1 MTGSIRQQG
10 KRSWEVRLYL
20 GRGPDGRRLYRSHTV
35 EGTKRKA
42 QNELNDLL
50 SKLQRGEYVAPS
62 RMTVGEYLERWL
74 ADYARVNV
82 AAKTFER
89 YAEIVHVHLAPALGH
104 HLLPRLQPLHI
115 QAYYSDALQRG
126 RRDGGGGLSA
136 QTVLHHHRVLREAL
150 QQAVRWQLLAR
161 NPADAVEPPRAQRRE
176 MEAFDQAEVERLLD
190 TARGTRLALPVL
202 LGVTTG
208 LRRGELLGLRWQDVD
223 LDGAKLAVR
232 QSLEQT
238 KAGGLAFKQ
247 PKTQK
252 GRRVV
257 TLPPIAVEALRRHRA
272 DQARE
277 RLLLG
282 PAYEDH
288 GLVLAQADGR
298 PVNPEDVTRAFKRL
312 ARKAGIRPLSLHKL
326 RHTHATLL
334 LGANVHPKV
343 VSERLGHAT
352 VGITLDTYSHVLPH
366 LQEEAARKIDAL
378 LARSGRGPQS

>member
-1 MTGSIRQQG
+1 MKGSIRPQG
-10 KRSWEVRLYL
+10 KRSWEIRVYL
-20 GRGPDGRRLYRSHTV
+20 GRGSDGRRLYRSHTV
-35 EGTKRKA
+35 TGTKRQA
-42 QNELNDLL
+42 QHELNDLL
-50 SKLQRGEYVAPS
+50 GKLQRGEYVAPS
-62 RMTVGEYLERWL
+62 RMAVAEYLDRWL
-74 ADYARVNV
+74 RDYAAVKV
-82 AAKTFER
+82 AAKTLER

-104 HLLPRLQPLHI
+104 HLLPKLQPLHI

-126 RRDGGGGLSA
+126 RCDGRGGLSA

-161 NPADAVEPPRAQRRE
+161 NPADAVEPPRAQLRE
-176 MEAFDQAEVERLLD
+176 MEAFDQSEVERLLEA
-190 TARGTRLALPVL
+190 ARGTRMAVPVL
-202 LGVTTG
+202 LAVTTG

-223 LDGAKLAVR
+223 LDGGKLAVR

-238 KAGGLAFKQ
+238 KAGLAFKQ

-257 TLPPIAVEALRRHRA
+257 TLPPLTVEALRRHRA

-282 PAYEDH
+282 PAYKDH
-288 GLVLAQADGR
+288 GLVLAYGDGS
-298 PVNPEDVTRAFKRL
+298 PLKPAEMTRLFGVL
-312 ARKAGIRPLSLHKL
+312 ARKAGVRPLSLHKV

-352 VGITLDTYSHVLPH
+352 VGITLDTYSHVLPN

-378 LARSGRGPQS
+378 LTRSGSVV

>member
-1 MTGSIRQQG
+1 M
-10 KRSWEVRLYL
+10 
-20 GRGPDGRRLYRSHTV
+20 
-35 EGTKRKA
+35 
-42 QNELNDLL
+42 
-50 SKLQRGEYVAPS
+50 
-62 RMTVGEYLERWL
+62 
-74 ADYARVNV
+74 
-82 AAKTFER
+82 
-89 YAEIVHVHLAPALGH
+89 
-104 HLLPRLQPLHI
+104 
-115 QAYYSDALQRG
+115 
-126 RRDGGGGLSA
+126 
-136 QTVLHHHRVLREAL
+136 
-150 QQAVRWQLLAR
+150 
-161 NPADAVEPPRAQRRE
+161 
-176 MEAFDQAEVERLLD
+176 
-190 TARGTRLALPVL
+190 
-202 LGVTTG
+202 TTG

-223 LDGAKLAVR
+223 LDGGKLAVR

-312 ARKAGIRPLSLHKL
+312 ARKAGVRPLSLHKL

-378 LARSGRGPQS
+378 LARSGRAPKS

>member
-1 MTGSIRQQG
+1 
-10 KRSWEVRLYL
+10 
-20 GRGPDGRRLYRSHTV
+20 
-35 EGTKRKA
+35 
-42 QNELNDLL
+42 
-50 SKLQRGEYVAPS
+50 
-62 RMTVGEYLERWL
+62 
-74 ADYARVNV
+74 
-82 AAKTFER
+82 
-89 YAEIVHVHLAPALGH
+89 
-104 HLLPRLQPLHI
+104 
-115 QAYYSDALQRG
+115 
-126 RRDGGGGLSA
+126 
-136 QTVLHHHRVLREAL
+136 
-150 QQAVRWQLLAR
+150 
-161 NPADAVEPPRAQRRE
+161 
-176 MEAFDQAEVERLLD
+176 
-190 TARGTRLALPVL
+190 RLAVPVL

-223 LDGAKLAVR
+223 LDGGKLAVR

-312 ARKAGIRPLSLHKL
+312 ARKAGVPAALASQAPAHARDAPPRREPSEGCERAPRPRDG
-326 RHTHATLL
+326 RHHTRH
-334 LGANVHPKV
+334 
-343 VSERLGHAT
+343 
-352 VGITLDTYSHVLPH
+352 
-366 LQEEAARKIDAL
+366 L
-378 LARSGRGPQS
+378 LARVAALA